1 MKELPGADWV
11 ERSDSA
17 EVGQSDSAEVGQSA
31 ERDERAEDRLVV
43 SSVGQWEDLQASL
56 VSQD

>member
-1 MKELPGADWV
+1 MKELPGADWE
-11 ERSDSA
+11 ER
-17 EVGQSDSAEVGQSA
+17 SDSAEVGQSA